1 MQPGKPNTVG
11 YVTLLRDLQGIAYD
25 TKSLNLPPKVST
37 FRKPIDFPSD
47 ACHSTTRNSKG
58 GTTMLN
64 DEFFRQT
71 LEDIINNPENYSKDE
86 LYEALLDMT
95 ERYLNEMV
103 TSMNLENALTAG
115 MDKESA
121 DELIEQI
128 ATTNPC
134 INDLDDTNAQLQ
146 DRKEVI
152 QNLLI
157 MSFLS
162 RHTKHWWR

>member
-1 MQPGKPNTVG
+1 
-11 YVTLLRDLQGIAYD
+11 
-25 TKSLNLPPKVST
+25 
-37 FRKPIDFPSD
+37 
-47 ACHSTTRNSKG
+47 
-58 GTTMLN
+58 MLN

-128 ATTNPC
+128 STTNPC
-134 INDLDDTNAQLQ
+134 INDLDETNSQLHDQ
-146 DRKEVI
+146 KDVI
-152 QNLLI
+152 QNLLDYVGFDLGTQDI
-157 MSFLS
+157 SGDDF
-162 RHTKHWWR
+162 TADE

>member
-1 MQPGKPNTVG
+1 
-11 YVTLLRDLQGIAYD
+11 
-25 TKSLNLPPKVST
+25 
-37 FRKPIDFPSD
+37 
-47 ACHSTTRNSKG
+47 
-58 GTTMLN
+58 MLN

-152 QNLLI
+152 QNLLDYVGFDLGTQSI
-157 MSFLS
+157 GGDDDYPEGD
-162 RHTKHWWR
+162 